1 MPDDYSEALDC
12 VLSFESAIQEI
23 GRRVKAGEE
32 PAPRTGYFVSMSE
45 LPGRS
50 DLPGRVVV
58 ASNNETI
65 VLTVYSGGQTIATEI
80 RPIRAVE
87 RARLLLTAA
96 LPMIQAGDENR

>member
-12 VLSFESAIQEI
+12 ALSFESAIQEI

-32 PAPRTGYFVSMSE
+32 PAPRMGYFASMSE
-45 LPGRS
+45 
-50 DLPGRVVV
+50 LPGRVVV

-87 RARLLLTAA
+87 LARLLLTAA